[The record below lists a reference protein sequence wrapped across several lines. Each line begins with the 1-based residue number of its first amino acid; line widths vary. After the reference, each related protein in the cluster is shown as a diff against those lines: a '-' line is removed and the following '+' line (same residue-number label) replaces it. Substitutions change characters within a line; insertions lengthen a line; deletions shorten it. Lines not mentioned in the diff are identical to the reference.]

1 MVSPRRVCFLTAD
14 HGTRHMIVTLA
25 GPYAEIRYR
34 KCSYDEVMLRD
45 GEDGDVVE
53 ALSSWLA
60 EGDSATDYR
69 LWRAAHKAA
78 RRLVRDDW
86 KLITKIA
93 ERLARDGVIKGSDHP
108 LLRGIAKRSEA
119 P

>member
-1 MVSPRRVCFLTAD
+1 MWAD
-14 HGTRHMIVTLA
+14 GSDVD
-25 GPYAEIRYR
+25 GV
-34 KCSYDEVMLRD
+34 EV
-45 GEDGDVVE
+45 
-53 ALSSWLA
+53 LSTWLA
-60 EGDSATDYR
+60 EGDNATDQR
-69 LWRAAHKAA
+69 LYQAAHKAA